1 MKILAVIPA
10 RGGSKGIPGKNI
22 KKLGDRPLIAYSIEA
37 VKQSRLISKAI
48 LSSDSEDIITIAQK
62 HGLKA
67 PFKRPDALAQD
78 NSKSIEVII
87 HALKYFKDNG
97 QRFDA
102 VCIIQPTTPFR
113 DQGLFDR
120 AIRKFIEADYDSLV
134 SVRKVPQEYNPH
146 WCFEEEEGLLKIST
160 GEEEIISRRQDL
172 PIAYHRDGAFYI
184 TKTDVILDQNSLYGK
199 RIGYVENSNAD
210 YVNLDTMEDWYLA
223 ENILNSRS

>member
-37 VKQSRLISKAI
+37 VKQSRLISETI
-48 LSSDSEDIITIAQK
+48 LSSDSEDIIKIAQK

-146 WCFEEEEGLLKIST
+146 WCFEEEEGLLQIST